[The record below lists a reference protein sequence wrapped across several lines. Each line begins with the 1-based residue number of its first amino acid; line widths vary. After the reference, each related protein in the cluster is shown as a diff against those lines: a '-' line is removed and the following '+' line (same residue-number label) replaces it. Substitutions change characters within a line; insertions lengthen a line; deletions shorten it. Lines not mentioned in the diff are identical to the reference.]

1 MVPLLA
7 WPAALLIGI
16 SLGMLGAGGSIL
28 TVPLLHGAAG
38 LSVPDATVTSLPVV
52 GLVALAGL
60 WLHRREGTVRLA
72 EALPFAVVSFAAA
85 FASRSWL
92 APHLP
97 TDVQVVAFATLMLVA
112 GWRMAIAR
120 PPEETLPRRRSRGA
134 VLGVAASI
142 GVVTGLLGIGG
153 GFLIVPALVLFLAFD
168 VRAAVGTSL
177 AVIACNCA
185 GGLAGH
191 VAGVASGETAAA
203 LSWPV
208 ALVFSAAGVAGAFAG
223 ARLAHRL
230 PVLTLR
236 RCFSVLVF
244 AMAAWLLWAHF
255 ASA

>member
-16 SLGMLGAGGSIL
+16 SLGMLGSGGSIL

-60 WLHRREGTVRLA
+60 WLHRRSGSVRLA
-72 EALPFAVVSFAAA
+72 EALPFALVSFAAS

-92 APHLP
+92 APLLSP
-97 TDVQVVAFATLMLVA
+97 RVQVVAFAALMVVA
-112 GWRMAIAR
+112 GWRMAVAR
-120 PPEETLPRRRSRGA
+120 PPEETLPVRRSRGA
-134 VLGVAASI
+134 VLGVATLVGTI
-142 GVVTGLLGIGG
+142 TGLLGIGG

-191 VAGVASGETAAA
+191 YARAASGEAPAR
-203 LSWPV
+203 LEWPV
-208 ALVFSAAGVAGAFAG
+208 ALVFAAAGIAGAFAG
-223 ARLAHRL
+223 AHLARRL
-230 PVLTLR
+230 PVLAIR

-244 AMAAWLLWAHF
+244 AMAAWLLWGHF
-255 ASA
+255 GG